1 MKNIV
6 IIGSGSDLS
15 KEFVQQIDKNEY
27 KDYLISREESMDQN
41 QNKLTVDDYENE
53 LNSIT
58 AFIDDISNPYLIFF
72 NGYLKENRP
81 KKIPSDNEVL
91 DTFKINF

>member
-27 KDYLISREESMDQN
+27 KVYLISREESMDQN

-53 LNSIT
+53 LN
-58 AFIDDISNPYLIFF
+58 YLIKGHKSYF
-72 NGYLKENRP
+72 ES
-81 KKIPSDNEVL
+81 KKKKFVG
-91 DTFKINF
+91 FCKK